1 MKVFY
6 KKNVVRAPEGAP
18 SQSARAG
25 ATAWAATAVPVQGEY
40 SLSALRALSVPPYDG
55 IFKLTGFIP
64 FDITRDDHSYYC
76 AVS

>member
-1 MKVFY
+1 MKDFT
-6 KKNVVRAPEGAP
+6 KKNEVRAPKRAP
-18 SQSARAG
+18 SLSAGTG

-40 SLSALRALSVPPYDG
+40 SLSALRAASVPPYDG
-55 IFKLTGFIP
+55 VFKLTGFIP